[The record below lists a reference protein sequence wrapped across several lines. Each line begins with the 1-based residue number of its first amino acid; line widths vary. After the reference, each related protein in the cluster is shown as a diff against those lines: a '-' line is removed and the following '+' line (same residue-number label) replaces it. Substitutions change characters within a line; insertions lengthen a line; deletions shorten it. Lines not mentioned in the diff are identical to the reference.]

1 MPSVSPL
8 ECCDYI
14 LLGYRSLL
22 LPSRTYLLLCHL
34 APSLNYGSHRT
45 VSETAS
51 LNNVIFSPLKKY
63 LNYSLLTITHLKA
76 IWNYGTTYDEVGNQV
91 GLLRNEWSW
100 TTGVRFQA
108 GKIFLFTAIFLR
120 ALGSTQLLTQSLPRL
135 SGRCL
140 KLTTQLPSNVEVQN
154 TWICTRPNPSAW
166 RWRDT

>member
-22 LPSRTYLLLCHL
+22 LPSRTYLLLC
-34 APSLNYGSHRT
+34 PT
-45 VSETAS
+45 S

-100 TTGVRFQA
+100 TAGVRFRA
-108 GKIFLFTAIFLR
+108 GKIFLFTATFLR
-120 ALGSTQLLTQSLPRL
+120 ALGSTQLLTRSLPRL
-135 SGRCL
+135 CGRCL
-140 KLTTQLPSNVEVQN
+140 KLTTQLPSNVKVQN
-154 TWICTRPNPSAW
+154 TWIYTPPNPSAW